1 MKDIFKKRMVF
12 LSSLW
17 LLVTHIFY
25 VPSGAYAIAVAD
37 GVKCDE
43 LPNEY
48 WTPRVAKAYARALMD
63 IQYDWNSSEYK
74 ALNKLWTA
82 ESNWRVDAFNKSAD
96 KNTGKNAGGIPQI
109 LGLNP
114 NSPAPYQ
121 IERGLAYISD
131 RYGRPS
137 IAWQHHR
144 EHGWY

>member
-1 MKDIFKKRMVF
+1 MKDVFKKRIAF
-12 LSSLW
+12 LSTMW
-17 LLVTHIFY
+17 LMITHMFW
-25 VPSGAYAIAVAD
+25 VPSNAYAVAVAD
-37 GVKCDE
+37 GIKCE
-43 LPNEY
+43 EIPNDY

-96 KNTGKNAGGIPQI
+96 RNTGKHAGGIPQI

-114 NSPAPYQ
+114 NAPAPYQ
-121 IERGLAYISD
+121 VERGLAYISD